1 MLSIMK
7 LIQGNGIII
16 KSQINKQENSKE
28 NKYQV
33 IQFSSVA
40 QSCPTHCD
48 PMNCSTRGLPV
59 HHQLPEST
67 QTHGIGYQVIA
78 RR

>member
-1 MLSIMK
+1 MSISKFLQKHYSPYKHILEKKNDWKLMLNTIK

-16 KSQINKQENSKE
+16 KSQINKQGHSKE

-33 IQFSSVA
+33 I
-40 QSCPTHCD
+40 
-48 PMNCSTRGLPV
+48 
-59 HHQLPEST
+59 
-67 QTHGIGYQVIA
+67 A